1 MNRRLL
7 SLVLLLLFLLA
18 VPAHAHK
25 PSDSYLNLQVEGQ
38 TFKGQWDIALR
49 DLDYAI
55 GLDGNQDGA
64 ITWGELRSRHA
75 EIIAYVLP
83 RLTARQDGVRC
94 VMEATGQA
102 VDNHTDG
109 AYSVLYFTG
118 HCPGA
123 AAGILELS
131 YQLFFDLDPTH
142 RGLLHLTY
150 QNQTQTAIFRP
161 DATTQR
167 MALSAPF
174 SLRPF
179 FNFAR
184 EGIGHILAGFDHLL
198 FLLALLLPS
207 VLKYHQGKWEAV
219 PHFRLALL
227 DVLKIVSAFTV
238 AHSIT
243 LSFAAVGIIQLPSR
257 WVESAIALSVVLS
270 ALNNLR
276 PLFEGRRWMV
286 AFAFGL
292 IHGFGFA
299 SVLMDMGLPQGSR
312 VLALVGFN
320 LGVEI
325 GQIAVVS
332 LFLPA
337 AYLMRRSW
345 FYRRCVLAPGS
356 VGVAALASV
365 WLVERIFN
373 AKWLAF

>member
-1 MNRRLL
+1 MKR
-7 SLVLLLLFLLA
+7 LLLFIVLVFTSVSA
-18 VPAHAHK
+18 YAHK
-25 PSDSYLNLQVEGQ
+25 PSDSYLNIQVEDRK
-38 TFKGQWDIALR
+38 FSGQWDIALR

-64 ITWGELRSRHA
+64 ITWGELRGRHP
-75 EIIAYVLP
+75 EIVAYVLP
-83 RLTARQDGVRC
+83 RLVARREGVRC
-94 VMEATGQA
+94 AIEPTEQA
-102 VDNHTDG
+102 VDYHTDG
-109 AYSVLYFTG
+109 AYSVLRFTG
-118 HCPGA
+118 DCPA
-123 AAGILELS
+123 DVRVLELS

-142 RGLLHLTY
+142 RGLLYLTH

-161 DATTQR
+161 DEATQR
-167 MALSAPF
+167 IELATPS
-174 SLRPF
+174 SLRSF
-179 FNFAR
+179 FGFSR

-207 VLKYHQGKWEAV
+207 VLKYRQGRWEALDD
-219 PHFRLALL
+219 FRPALA

-243 LSFAAVGIIQLPSR
+243 LSTTALGIVQLPSR

-276 PLFEGRRWMV
+276 PRFEGRRWMV

-299 SVLMDMGLPQGSR
+299 SVLMDLGLPQGSR
-312 VLALVGFN
+312 MLALVGFN

-332 LFLPA
+332 FFLPV

-345 FYRRCVLAPGS
+345 FYQRCVLASGS
-356 VGVAALASV
+356 VGVAVLASV
-365 WLVERIFN
+365 WLLER
-373 AKWLAF
+373 WVS